1 MGKFMAASSRRVSF
15 AFDAG
20 TTEALAL
27 RDGIALANQI
37 GVHRLIIQSDC
48 KDVVDTMVEG

>member
-27 RDGIALANQI
+27 RDGIALAI